1 MLLRKVNYYHTCTVG
16 TLQLTNGVVC
26 QIWSTCWCKNIILFI
41 AVLHEPLCIKLMT
54 MLAFHRIHWILLC
67 FLSRRTPQKKIFWNL
82 LKRFSCPIDKKKSKF
97 HHWDSISFRFL
108 KFSPQVLRHEKH
120 CKMMDIFL
128 WFSSSQSTYIINNNF
143 VQNYPFSMY
152 TDYF

>member
-1 MLLRKVNYYHTCTVG
+1 MGLCAKYEAPAGVRIFYYS
-16 TLQLTNGVVC
+16 LQCCMNHYALNWW
-26 QIWSTCWCKNIILFI
+26 QCWLFTESI
-41 AVLHEPLCIKLMT
+41 ESCYVFWVEEH
-54 MLAFHRIHWILLC
+54 H
-67 FLSRRTPQKKIFWNL
+67 KKIFWNL
-82 LKRFSCPIDKKKSKF
+82 LKTFSCPIDKKKSKF

-152 TDYF
+152 SDYF